1 MIADDL
7 TGALE
12 AGAHFSGRGLP
23 SCVTTTNVPA
33 NTQVAVL
40 DTETRHRSP
49 AEAYAIV
56 KGIAR
61 QSNPEL
67 IYKKTD
73 STLRGNIGAELR
85 AILDSFPGRKV
96 TYAPAYPDLGRTVRN
111 GKLYVRGVPVHQTE
125 FAADELNPI
134 RSSDVAGVLDGVPAT
149 ILDGESNEDIRRAAS
164 LILSGPP
171 AIAAGPAALAAALAG
186 QLSENGPSV
195 RPFPKLSRC
204 LIVNGS
210 RHPASL
216 AQIEFAKNN
225 GCFGNGW
232 DYFENAAN
240 GDGMAR
246 AAQTG
251 VLISQVLHSYEAVI
265 VFGGDTAYGIH
276 SALGS
281 EPFDPFSE
289 LLPGVPLSRSK
300 GIYWITKAGGFGAA
314 DILCDI
320 RRRLT

>member
-1 MIADDL
+1 VAVNI
-7 TGALE
+7 
-12 AGAHFSGRGLP
+12 
-23 SCVTTTNVPA
+23 
-33 NTQVAVL
+33 QVAVF
-40 DTETRHRSP
+40 DTETRHRAP
-49 AEAYAIV
+49 AEAYTIV
-56 KGIAR
+56 KGIT
-61 QSNPEL
+61 QQCNPEL

-85 AILDSFPGRKV
+85 AILHSFPDRRV

-111 GKLYVRGVPVHQTE
+111 GQLYVRGVPVHQTE

-149 ILDGESNEDIRRAAS
+149 ILDGESNEDIWRAAA

-171 AIAAGPAALAAALAG
+171 GIAAGPAALAAALAG
-186 QLSENGPSV
+186 QLSGNGHPV

-225 GCFGNGW
+225 GCFENGW
-232 DYFENAAN
+232 DYFESAAA
-240 GDGMAR
+240 GDGMTR

-251 VLISQVLHSYEAVI
+251 TLVSQVIHRYEAVI

-281 EPFDPFSE
+281 EPFDPFGE

-300 GIYWITKAGGFGAA
+300 ELYWITKAGGFGAP

>member
-23 SCVTTTNVPA
+23 SCVTTTNVA
-33 NTQVAVL
+33 ENIQVAVF

-49 AEAYAIV
+49 AEAYTVV
-56 KGIAR
+56 KGITR
-61 QSNPEL
+61 QCNPEL

-85 AILDSFPGRKV
+85 ALLDNFPNRRV
-96 TYAPAYPDLGRTVRN
+96 IYSPAYPDLRRTVLD
-111 GKLYVRGVPVHQTE
+111 GKLYVRGIPVHQTE
-125 FAADELNPI
+125 FAADEFNPI

-186 QLSENGPSV
+186 QLSGNGHSV

-225 GCFGNGW
+225 GCFENGW
-232 DYFENAAN
+232 DYFESAAT
-240 GDGMAR
+240 GDGVAR
-246 AAQTG
+246 AAYTG
-251 VLISQVLHSYEAVI
+251 ALVSQIIHSYEAVI

-281 EPFDPFSE
+281 EPFDPLGE
-289 LLPGVPLSRSK
+289 LLPGVPLSCSK
-300 GIYWITKAGGFGAA
+300 GLYWITKAGGFGAP

>member
-1 MIADDL
+1 VAVNI
-7 TGALE
+7 
-12 AGAHFSGRGLP
+12 
-23 SCVTTTNVPA
+23 
-33 NTQVAVL
+33 QVAVF
-40 DTETRHRSP
+40 DTETRHRAP
-49 AEAYAIV
+49 AEAYTIV
-56 KGIAR
+56 KGIT
-61 QSNPEL
+61 QQCNPEL

-85 AILDSFPGRKV
+85 AILHSFPDRRV

-111 GKLYVRGVPVHQTE
+111 GQLYVRGVPVHQTE

-149 ILDGESNEDIRRAAS
+149 ILDGESNEDIWRAAA

-171 AIAAGPAALAAALAG
+171 GIAAGPAALAAALAG
-186 QLSENGPSV
+186 QLSGKRPSCSAIS
-195 RPFPKLSRC
+195 KALSLSDRQRQP
-204 LIVNGS
+204 S
-210 RHPASL
+210 PASL

-225 GCFGNGW
+225 GCFENGW
-232 DYFENAAN
+232 NYFESAAA
-240 GDGMAR
+240 GDGMTR

-251 VLISQVLHSYEAVI
+251 TLVSQVIHRYEAVI

-281 EPFDPFSE
+281 EPFHPFGE

-300 GIYWITKAGGFGAA
+300 ELYWITKAGGFGAP